1 MTKSFKEECI
11 LRNLWISDD
20 ELENDNNTVKK
31 IDLRDEALKLFMRNN
46 FETNSG
52 KNNLKYYYNENIF
65 NLDNQEFETESVLD
79 INSNYDDQY
88 DLKAYIRL
96 NSNLISEINNLDK
109 RFQTLSTDQREVINY
124 INTNKDNQMLIFLS
138 GEGGRGKTY

>member
-96 NSNLISEINNLDK
+96 NSNLISEINN
-109 RFQTLSTDQREVINY
+109 
-124 INTNKDNQMLIFLS
+124 
-138 GEGGRGKTY
+138 